1 MEASLFFIIIKC
13 ILTPIIAVF
22 LVNKWNFFES
32 VTIIP
37 NDYAFEFGLAAYLG
51 FLEWLYTKIVC
62 KIKENEAKI
71 ECVFYCSGQQES
83 IESNPAI
90 QFRDEVAYI
99 NGKINVSGKVK
110 KLCKNNVLIIIPNW
124 VDIQIDG
131 CEDLI
136 IVENNVCK
144 IKIDKI
150 INSRG
155 TNIETTSVK
164 FKIGLIKNYS
174 SNQEYATVI
183 QPSLEK
189 NFSYKFTYNKFNLN

>member
-1 MEASLFFIIIKC
+1 MEASLFFIIVKC
-13 ILTPIIAVF
+13 ILAPIIAVF

-51 FLEWLYTKIVC
+51 FLEWLYAKIVC

-71 ECVFYCSGQQES
+71 ECLFYCSGQQES

-90 QFRDEVAYI
+90 EFRDEVAYI

-110 KLCKNNVLIIIPNW
+110 KLCKNNVLIVIPNW

-155 TNIETTSVK
+155 TNTETTSVK